1 MSHEQWPPISVSGC
15 LRQRPRTH
23 GAASKDMH
31 ALEKDTQE
39 VVQGNNEGV
48 SPLSGEVGSE
58 GRVGVRGRQEGQDE
72 PILPFSLVL
81 ELRSLLCKELLCLV
95 ISVCLPRYKEGCK
108 RGERQVPRSGSS
120 LLQSKQPWHISCQAS
135 YGTVPTNSTM

>member
-1 MSHEQWPPISVSGC
+1 
-15 LRQRPRTH
+15 
-23 GAASKDMH
+23 MH
-31 ALEKDTQE
+31 ALEEDTQE

-95 ISVCLPRYKEGCK
+95 ISVCLPRYK
-108 RGERQVPRSGSS
+108 RGLRVGRKASPQVRLFTVAEQTAFAY
-120 LLQSKQPWHISCQAS
+120 LLAGQLRHSIDKLHN
-135 YGTVPTNSTM
+135 VKETMA